1 MNQGAGEALH
11 KIATASVVA
20 VMAMTGICLA
30 QRAYAQGYPS
40 HTIRF
45 VVPSAAGG
53 GPDTVAR
60 LLATVLTDQLKQ
72 QVIVDN
78 RPGGAFTIGIKAVA
92 GADPDGYTI
101 GYGSVGP
108 LAISPALLPSIPYD
122 PDKDLQ
128 AIAQVGMSQ
137 CILAV
142 NLSLPVK
149 SVKELIAYAKSNPGK
164 LSYGASNGSI
174 DHVAADLFNMMAG
187 TRIIHVPYKSG
198 AQSVSEVIGGQI
210 QLIFANLPEIWSQVG
225 AGKVRALAVTGPKR
239 SPGFPDLPTVS
250 EAGVPGYDAISW
262 GGVIAPAGVPKPVVQ
277 KLNAEINRAIATPLF
292 QKRYRDIGNEPTG
305 GTPEQFARFVREQR
319 MKWSKVVK
327 HIGATVD

>member
-1 MNQGAGEALH
+1 MKRSDNAAGNRSGYVVAGAL
-11 KIATASVVA
+11 ATAVLAFTSA
-20 VMAMTGICLA
+20 VHA
-30 QRAYAQGYPS
+30 QQYPAHS
-40 HTIRF
+40 IRF

-60 LLATVLTDQLKQ
+60 LLASVLSERLKQ

-78 RPGGAFTIGIKAVA
+78 RPGGAFTIGIKAVVTA
-92 GADPDGYTI
+92 EPDGYTI

-108 LAISPALLPSIPYD
+108 LAISPALLPSVPYD

-149 SVKELIAYAKSNPGK
+149 SVKELIAYAKSNPGR

-187 TRIIHVPYKSG
+187 TRIVHVPYKSG

-225 AGKVRALAVTGPKR
+225 GGKVRALAVTGPRR
-239 SPGFPDLPTVS
+239 SPGFPELPTVG
-250 EAGVPGYDAISW
+250 EAGLPGYDAISW
-262 GGVIAPAGVPKPVVQ
+262 GGVIAPAGTPKPLVQ
-277 KLNAEINRAIATPLF
+277 KLNAEINHAVATPLF
-292 QKRYRDIGNEPTG
+292 QKRYRDIGNEPMT
-305 GTPEQFARFVREQR
+305 GTPEQFAQFIRDQR
-319 MKWSKVVK
+319 VKWAKVVK